1 MLITFTNTI
10 YTVNK
15 TITVNANS
23 KIKLEIDCWNH
34 LRNVWI
40 NGMNKNCCSYLRKEL
55 EDDLRCIDSHLRVK
69 VDFAMIIRAID
80 KCFNL
85 SSNYPKGDGDAF
97 RGHLEEYHSDAML
110 YAVKTT
116 KGNRQ
121 DILCESAGPMYMN
134 RPFHAEYLDKKL
146 RSIGKSNILE
156 ENMFIICSSVHM
168 VALCRVYSIVFLAVI
183 LPMRWMAGKSH
194 ELGQYGWSVRS
205 MGRMLDTLEDSLV
218 KVQEDPSLFT
228 NEEYILG
235 IFNEYRNEINQF
247 DEYLKYVYEN
257 KKHRTVARTEVRFL
271 PYLELKKE
279 VFAPSDPS
287 NLETDHLMND
297 LSKIVATSILEEIR
311 HPNKAT
317 HNHLSSCNGIYSWA
331 NCTEEQKKAGLGIR
345 ATNDIAESSFGS
357 LTEAISSNST
367 IGLTHAG
374 GMAMARQ
381 NGDFN
386 TPIAYARNKDN
397 SK

>member
-1 MLITFTNTI
+1 M
-10 YTVNK
+10 
-15 TITVNANS
+15 
-23 KIKLEIDCWNH
+23 
-34 LRNVWI
+34 
-40 NGMNKNCCSYLRKEL
+40 

-97 RGHLEEYHSDAML
+97 RGHLEECYSEAML
-110 YAVKTT
+110 HAVKTT

-121 DILCESAGPMYMN
+121 DVLCELAGPMHMN
-134 RPFHAEYLDKKL
+134 RPFYAECLDKKL

-168 VALCRVYSIVFLAVI
+168 VALCRVYSIVFLSII
-183 LPMRWMAGKSH
+183 LLMRWMAGKSH
-194 ELGQYGWSVRS
+194 ELGRYGWSVRS

-228 NEEYILG
+228 NEEHILG
-235 IFNEYRNEINQF
+235 IFNEHRIEIDPF
-247 DEYLKYVYEN
+247 DEYLKCVYEN
-257 KKHRTVARTEVRFL
+257 KKHRKVARTSVSFS
-271 PYLELKKE
+271 PCLELKKE

-297 LSKIVATSILEEIR
+297 LSKIVATSILDEIR

-317 HNHLSSCNGIYSWA
+317 HNHLSSCNGIHSWV
-331 NCTEEQKKAGLGIR
+331 NCIDEQKQAELGIR

-357 LTEAISSNST
+357 LTEALTSNST
-367 IGLTHAG
+367 IGLTNAG

-386 TPIAYARNKDN
+386 APIAYARNKDN